1 MTGMPKSGHLF
12 RLPLK
17 RSNDRPMNSRKTN
30 RSTVLSTDIERLPV
44 LIKKS
49 PSVPAED
56 QPMNQNAQLYRSF
69 RVGVS

>member
-1 MTGMPKSGHLF
+1 MTGMPKNGHLF

-17 RSNDRPMNSRKTN
+17 TSNDRPMNSRKTIALPY
-30 RSTVLSTDIERLPV
+30 SVYIERLPV